1 MNDNIRSLDPNEA
14 IDQIETLGSWLLEIM
29 ANNGSDE
36 LNEEGGLA
44 YQHYSPATMTAIA
57 SAFAYARLLRMI
69 SANIFQ
75 LHQGDLTEEQFHHA
89 LEEGAN
95 ELEESNPFTEY
106 NDEEQ

>member
-1 MNDNIRSLDPNEA
+1 MSDNIRSLDPNEA
-14 IDQIETLGSWLLEIM
+14 IEKIDTLAGWLLEIM

-36 LNEEGGLA
+36 LNEEGGFA

-89 LEEGAN
+89 LEEEADK
-95 ELEESNPFTEY
+95 LEKTNPFTEY
-106 NDEEQ
+106 EEEE